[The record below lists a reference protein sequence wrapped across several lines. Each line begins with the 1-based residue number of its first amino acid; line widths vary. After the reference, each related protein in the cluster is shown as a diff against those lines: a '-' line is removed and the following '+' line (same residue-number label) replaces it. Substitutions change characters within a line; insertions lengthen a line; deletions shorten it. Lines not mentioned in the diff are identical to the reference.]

1 MSGVFFPLPP
11 GVSAFLLT
19 FVEAFFIIFVVIS
32 FVGVSVYA
40 ARRMAAGKL
49 ICPENAPLPL
59 AIQPRS
65 SAWIFA
71 ICVMGLIVVQSKLF
85 PLVVMVGTACALIQ
99 NQRTVEVQFGF
110 HRLPIVRSL
119 AYAMIVFGAV
129 MLVETPLSDAS
140 TWLLE
145 FLKVPHPEQ
154 DSVETFRQYTGL
166 SDILGFMLL
175 AVVFNPIIEEI
186 FFRGFL
192 LTFFKTYASPIV
204 AIVLSGGV
212 FALAHLN
219 LNAVIPLWFLGIV
232 LGVAYEHT
240 GSLLVPITI
249 HGCFNLATGLSLLL
263 DRGSGS

>member
-1 MSGVFFPLPP
+1 MSDLSFTLPP

-19 FVEAFFIIFVVIS
+19 FVEALFIIFVVVS
-32 FVGVSVYA
+32 FVCVAVYT
-40 ARRMAAGKL
+40 ARKMAAGKL
-49 ICPENAPLPL
+49 ISPENAPLPL
-59 AIQPRS
+59 AIQPPA

-71 ICVMGLIVVQSKLF
+71 ICVMGLIVLQSKFF
-85 PLVVMVGTACALIQ
+85 PLVVMVGTAGALIQ

-119 AYAMIVFGAV
+119 AGALIVFGAV

-140 TWLLE
+140 TWLLD
-145 FLKVPHPEQ
+145 FLNVPHPEQ

-192 LTFFKTYASPIV
+192 LTFFKNYMSTYV
-204 AIVLSGGV
+204 AIVLSGAV

-219 LNAVIPLWFLGIV
+219 LNAAIPLWFLGIV

-240 GSLLVPITI
+240 GSLLVPMTI

-263 DRGSGS
+263 DKGSGS